1 MNYILNK
8 NKGTLKGKSEMLYR
22 KLPHGNEE
30 ISIIGMGTSV
40 VGEKTEKNVVET
52 ITYALDHGINYID
65 LAGGHASIF
74 PGIGKALKGR
84 RKDVMV
90 QLHFGADYTSGE
102 YGWNMSLD
110 GVKKSVDWQL
120 SKLKT
125 DYIDFG
131 FMHCIDELSDL
142 ECYQK
147 NGVLNFLLDMKSQGV
162 VKHLGL
168 STHAP
173 ALANKVLDMK
183 LIDMMMFSINPMYDY
198 GQGDFSIGSSTE
210 RYDLYTRCEK
220 EGVGISVMK
229 PFNAGQLLS
238 AKTSPFHQALT
249 PAQCIQYALDR
260 PGVLTV
266 MQGAA
271 NVEQLKQNLAFL
283 EATKEEKDYSVISS
297 FTPDETKGKCVYC
310 KHCQP
315 CPKGIDIGLVNKYY
329 DLSRLG
335 DVLAK
340 KHYLT
345 LEKNASDCIQ
355 CGHCN
360 KRCPFSVDQM
370 NRMKEIEAYY
380 KEN

>member
-1 MNYILNK
+1 MNMI
-8 NKGTLKGKSEMLYR
+8 YR
-22 KLPHGNEE
+22 TLPHGGEQ

-40 VGEKTEKNVVET
+40 VGEASEKNVVET

-65 LAGGHASIF
+65 LAGGHATIF
-74 PGIGKALKGR
+74 PGIGKAIEGR

-120 SKLKT
+120 KNLKT

-131 FMHCIDELSDL
+131 FMHCLDEVSDL
-142 ECYQK
+142 ELYKK
-147 NGVLNFLLDMKSQGV
+147 NGVLQFLLDMKSQGV
-162 VKHLGL
+162 VKYLGL

-173 ALANKVLDMK
+173 LLANKVLDMGI
-183 LIDMMMFSINPMYDY
+183 IDMMMFSINPMYDY

-271 NVEQLKQNLAFL
+271 NIEQLKQNLSFL
-283 EATKEEKDYSVISS
+283 DASEEERDYSIIGS

-310 KHCQP
+310 KHCHP
-315 CPKGIDIGLVNKYY
+315 CPAGIDIGLVTKYY

-340 KHYLT
+340 EHYLT
-345 LEKNASDCIQ
+345 LEKNASDCLQ

-360 KRCPFSVDQM
+360 NRCPFSVDQM
-370 NRMKEIEAYY
+370 SRMTEIEEYF
-380 KEN
+380 K